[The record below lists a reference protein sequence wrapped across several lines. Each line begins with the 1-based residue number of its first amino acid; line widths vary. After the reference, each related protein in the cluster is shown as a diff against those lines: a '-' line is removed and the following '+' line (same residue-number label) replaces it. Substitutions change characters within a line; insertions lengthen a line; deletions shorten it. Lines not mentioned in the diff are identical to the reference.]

1 MFEYLLCFNYCAR
14 CYKAN
19 SDGKVNNRNQHYKHC
34 NGSFTVGV
42 QMQKGL
48 ILPGRVWESFRKVVS
63 WIEGWVQVRNSG
75 KCLACP
81 ENVGELRG
89 AGVEHNRGSLEVR
102 LGKRAKD
109 QWQKPSELHSL
120 GKQEKPQPWVLEDG
134 LKRGK
139 NRSKKPVYSHKGL
152 WLQQRLW
159 YWEAGRETW
168 ETFKKRQVRVP
179 LLFGVESQRGFQ
191 EGLEALA
198 CRSGWVA
205 KFPTNMGHLSIS
217 TALV

>member
-1 MFEYLLCFNYCAR
+1 
-14 CYKAN
+14 
-19 SDGKVNNRNQHYKHC
+19 
-34 NGSFTVGV
+34 
-42 QMQKGL
+42 MQKWL
-48 ILPGRVWESFRKVVS
+48 ILPGRVLESFRKVVS

-81 ENVGELRG
+81 EDVGELRG

-159 YWEAGRETW
+159 YREAGRETW
-168 ETFKKRQVRVP
+168 ETFKKASESSSPVRCGEP
-179 LLFGVESQRGFQ
+179 ARIPRGSWSSSLQ
-191 EGLEALA
+191 E
-198 CRSGWVA
+198 WVGG
-205 KFPTNMGHLSIS
+205 KVSY
-217 TALV
+217 